1 LPHPGNPDPQ
11 RHRGRHRTVDTADE
25 LNLGASFAVIQA
37 LAATRTRRWVMEEG
51 LLLALS
57 SLAEHILTMNL
68 APTAVRTSVCAGRSR
83 P

>member
-1 LPHPGNPDPQ
+1 MAWIIP
-11 RHRGRHRTVDTADE
+11 RGHGSSQVRCE
-25 LNLGASFAVIQA
+25 LNLGASSAVIQSLA
-37 LAATRTRRWVMEEG
+37 AATRTRRWVMEEG

-57 SLAEHILTMNL
+57 PLAEHILTMNL